1 MVLSPHKINMK
12 YSRFFYLFICFLAL
26 TQCQDKTKY
35 SLSRVQMA
43 NILCDLH
50 IAEGATSLLEGAKK
64 DSVITLYYKQ
74 IFEIQGVNEAEFKEN
89 LDLLKTD
96 APEMAK
102 VYKIV
107 NDSLEKRKNRL

>member
-1 MVLSPHKINMK
+1 MNRIYPH
-12 YSRFFYLFICFLAL
+12 FIYAIICLLVF
-26 TQCQDKTKY
+26 TKCQDKTKY
-35 SLSRVQMA
+35 SLSRVQIA

-50 IAEGATSLLEGAKK
+50 IAEGATSLLDGAKK
-64 DSVITLYYKQ
+64 DSITTLYYRQ
-74 IFEIQGVNEAEFKEN
+74 IFEIQGVKEAEFKEN

-107 NDSLEKRKNRL
+107 NDTLEKRKNRL